1 MGARPRVSDTSP
13 GETDEGKR
21 GTRDDYQISA
31 ERAWSALTKA
41 SWTDYNVRYI
51 KTCELLADPTRR
63 RPNAEEQEHE
73 NEGNTGEG

>member
-1 MGARPRVSDTSP
+1 MGARPLVGGTSP

-31 ERAWSALTKA
+31 ERALSALTKA

-51 KTCELLADPTRR
+51 KTCELLANRARR

-73 NEGNTGEG
+73 NEGDAGEG